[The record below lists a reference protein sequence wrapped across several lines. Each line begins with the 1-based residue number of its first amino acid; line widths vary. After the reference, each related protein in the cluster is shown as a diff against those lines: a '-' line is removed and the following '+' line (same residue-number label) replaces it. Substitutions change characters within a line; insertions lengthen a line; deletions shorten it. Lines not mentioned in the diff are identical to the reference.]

1 MCTPGNDGQEKG
13 FAGQS
18 GMILANGRHETFGVI
33 ALMDRAQVVKVEKRP
48 RGQQMGPKESV
59 EDGRDQR
66 ICATLALQEANGK
79 VSATLADGEAQT
91 GMSVSALKG
100 YRLLAGLS

>member
-18 GMILANGRHETFGVI
+18 GMILTNGRHETSGVRG
-33 ALMDRAQVVKVEKRP
+33 LMDRARVVKVGKRP
-48 RGQQMGPKESV
+48 RGQQMGPKERV
-59 EDGRDQR
+59 EDGTDQR

-91 GMSVSALKG
+91 GMNVSALKG
-100 YRLLAGLS
+100 YRLLAGSS